1 MLVAGMCLWNCTE
14 SVKVLNL
21 QGKCIFA
28 SGSPFGPVT
37 YEGKTYTI
45 GQVWPCQPLSTV
57 THIGILT
64 AWLNQ
69 AGFSSDMSCNLAT
82 SIWVSPLGNL
92 WFGMV
97 EKKRKRPIMKQ
108 FLLTELACLPETVL
122 RDFFFSIQATC
133 WCLCSPTIVTS
144 FLAWVLGA
152 LSLEPSGYMM
162 TCSLQ
167 LVKLLS
173 FRPFFLSVVV
183 FTFFGGVLLQIVV
196 WDFPGID
203 LFLSFLRTQQA
214 LWVNQFLVV
223 TFEQRSH

>member
-1 MLVAGMCLWNCTE
+1 MSVAGMCLWNCTE
-14 SVKVLNL
+14 FVKVLNL

-57 THIGILT
+57 THFGILT

-97 EKKRKRPIMKQ
+97 EKRKKK
-108 FLLTELACLPETVL
+108 ANYETVPSDWIGL
-122 RDFFFSIQATC
+122 LARDSFEGFFFLNPGYLLMSLQSNNCYIFPGMGLGC
-133 WCLCSPTIVTS
+133 IVS
-144 FLAWVLGA
+144 GAIRVHDDMFLAAG
-152 LSLEPSGYMM
+152 
-162 TCSLQ
+162 
-167 LVKLLS
+167 
-173 FRPFFLSVVV
+173 
-183 FTFFGGVLLQIVV
+183 
-196 WDFPGID
+196 
-203 LFLSFLRTQQA
+203 
-214 LWVNQFLVV
+214 
-223 TFEQRSH
+223 